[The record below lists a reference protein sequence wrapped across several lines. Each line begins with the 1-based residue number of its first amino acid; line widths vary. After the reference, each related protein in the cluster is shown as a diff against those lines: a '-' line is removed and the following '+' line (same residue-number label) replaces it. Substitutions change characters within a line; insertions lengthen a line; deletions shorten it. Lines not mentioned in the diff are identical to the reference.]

1 MTRTRPLRGE
11 EVDGEAFAGQKAKRC
26 ADDRGDVT
34 AGSAAVAIHLDT
46 TAPSVV
52 PAFNEPSDGLWHVG
66 DEISLLFDE
75 ELRCADADGAPVR
88 SAFIALDGELVHDRL
103 AALASLG
110 RIERVVAEDLGE
122 ALSLFCELRLR
133 AQLAYRRD
141 DARATDAPD
150 RVVVQ
155 SLNSLERDLLRE
167 ALHLV
172 KEFKASLSHRYH
184 LEYA

>member
-1 MTRTRPLRGE
+1 M
-11 EVDGEAFAGQKAKRC
+11 
-26 ADDRGDVT
+26 
-34 AGSAAVAIHLDT
+34 
-46 TAPSVV
+46 
-52 PAFNEPSDGLWHVG
+52 
-66 DEISLLFDE
+66 
-75 ELRCADADGAPVR
+75 
-88 SAFIALDGELVHDRL
+88 
-103 AALASLG
+103 
-110 RIERVVAEDLGE
+110 AEDLGE